1 MSFNSQSNSFPGG
14 NLTQSSGVGGGVITY
29 TWVLASGRTIP
40 ANYPNGV
47 VYAQYSGT
55 GAPHASSGDTW
66 TITTTSG
73 GKTATLSGT
82 F

>member
-1 MSFNSQSNSFPGG
+1 M
-14 NLTQSSGVGGGVITY
+14 ITY
-29 TWVLASGRTIP
+29 SWVLAAGSVIP

-55 GAPHASSGDTW
+55 GAAHPSSGDTW

-73 GKTATLSGT
+73 GRTSTLTGT